1 MKQHPLAV
9 GIEQR
14 VHHRQREKHGQQHG
28 NSLPARPAAEQQIIN
43 RRADRPRDQVRRVLD
58 QHAETNGSH
67 KKQEIHRRVA
77 VGKSVRS
84 HSIPQKEKV
93 PKWGLHKNLR
103 QASPRAFREKTSG
116 HRVPA
121 LDAICRKSS
130 QDVPN
135 DFPRLNC
142 PSTAAWYRWDC
153 PIPMCDPTLC
163 FYSMQHILS

>member
-28 NSLPARPAAEQQIIN
+28 NSLPARPAAEQQIVS
-43 RRADRPRDQVRRVLD
+43 RRANRPRDQVRRVLD

-67 KKQEIHRRVA
+67 KKQKIHRRVA

-84 HSIPQKEKV
+84 HSIPQKEKAPNGDFIKTAGRHPQEPPGRKV
-93 PKWGLHKNLR
+93 RSPCSGSGRHLPKV
-103 QASPRAFREKTSG
+103 FSG
-116 HRVPA
+116 
-121 LDAICRKSS
+121 C
-130 QDVPN
+130 PN
-135 DFPRLNC
+135 DLPRLNC